1 MCTITSLN
9 LVMLVNDDNAKE
21 ASRLINTLPVG
32 EAAYLTAQAMNM
44 LDLDGRTDLLCHLR
58 EVVEAEAP
66 PSAGAQLA
74 HATMAAMQNDPLTSP
89 TGQRINIRI

>member
-9 LVMLVNDDNAKE
+9 LVMLVNDDQAAE
-21 ASRLINTLPVG
+21 AARLINSLPVA

-44 LDLDGRTDLLCHLR
+44 LDLDGRTDLICHLR
-58 EVVEAEAP
+58 EVVEADAP

-74 HATMAAMQNDPLTSP
+74 HATMAAMQNETLLNP
-89 TGQRINIRI
+89 TGQRVNVRI